1 MVEPI
6 MFFGI
11 GFLVA
16 ALLTIGAIPLVHGRA
31 VRLTRKRLEA
41 STPVSLA
48 EIQADKDQ
56 LRAEFAM
63 STRRLEMSVE
73 QMKAKT
79 TNQLTEISKK
89 GESISKLRGELAE
102 KTAALMAIEAREKA
116 FKDQARATEEEFTVK
131 TAALR
136 EAERTLAD
144 KKAELDKVSHA
155 LNDRSLV
162 VGSQQVEVV
171 ALRAQVEALR
181 SRVEHFDRE
190 ARVLEDR
197 LDGER
202 KQAKAATQ
210 QLTDERGKFDELNS
224 RVTEL
229 QNQLVVQ
236 TTEAE
241 MLGRRAQDLELR
253 LTEQGRLLAE
263 REYEAEQLRIEI
275 AAARKTEAE
284 LRAAL
289 GDTDNRTRGATENL
303 RTEKAV
309 MEEQLKQAQEDRA
322 KLQREMAAMKRDTES
337 TWASERVENA
347 LLRERINDVAAEV
360 ARLASA
366 LEGPDSPIDA
376 MLAGEG
382 LASANDDD
390 KLMVSLAPNGEPGK
404 GSLADRIRLLQS
416 RASRVPSTNN

>member
-16 ALLTIGAIPLVHGRA
+16 ALLTIGAIPLVHARA

-79 TNQLTEISKK
+79 TSQLTEISKK
-89 GESISKLRGELAE
+89 GDAISKLKSELAE

-116 FKDQARATEEEFTVK
+116 FRDQAHATEEEYAVK
-131 TAALR
+131 TASLR
-136 EAERTLAD
+136 EAERHLAD
-144 KKAELDKVSHA
+144 KKAELDKMSMQ
-155 LNDRSLV
+155 LNDRSLAAD
-162 VGSQQVEVV
+162 SQKVEVT

-181 SRVEHFDRE
+181 TRVEHFDRE
-190 ARVLEDR
+190 ARLIEDR
-197 LDGER
+197 LEGER
-202 KQAKAATQ
+202 KEARAATQ
-210 QLTDERGKFDELNS
+210 QLTDERGKFDSLTAS
-224 RVTEL
+224 VTEL
-229 QNQLVVQ
+229 QGQLIAQ

-241 MLGRRAQDLELR
+241 LVSKRANDLELR
-253 LTEQGRLLAE
+253 LSEQGRLLAE

-275 AAARKTEAE
+275 AAARKSETE
-284 LRAAL
+284 LRAAIDDSGKL
-289 GDTDNRTRGATENL
+289 SRGAAEAL

-309 MEEQLKQAQEDRA
+309 MEEQLRQSNDDRA
-322 KLQREMAAMKRDTES
+322 KLQREVAAMKRDTES

-376 MLAGEG
+376 ILAGET
-382 LASANDDD
+382 LSSANGDD
-390 KLMVSLAPNGEPGK
+390 KVISLAPDGEPGR

-416 RASRVPSTNN
+416 RASRLPAN